1 MAATLGTFDPQLRTE
16 AEFDPE
22 MVNAGLMDWELVD
35 TAATGDTQEW
45 RGCYPQQQPQLVR
58 NVSY

>member
-22 MVNAGLMDWELVD
+22 LVNAGLMDWELVD
-35 TAATGDTQEW
+35 TPATGDTQEW
-45 RGCYPQQQPQLVR
+45 RGCYPPQKPKHVL
-58 NVSY
+58 NLSY